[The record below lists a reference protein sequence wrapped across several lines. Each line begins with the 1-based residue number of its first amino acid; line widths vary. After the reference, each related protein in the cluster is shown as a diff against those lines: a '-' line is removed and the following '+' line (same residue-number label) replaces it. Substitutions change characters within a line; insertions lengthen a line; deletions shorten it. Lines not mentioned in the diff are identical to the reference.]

1 MAITTR
7 GSHNVLRSSKP
18 VAAGGPVP
26 PAPAPEVAARGL
38 LARIRLA
45 CDGVEVTQAIQDMAH
60 SVPLVADKRTVARVY
75 LSVTAPGPVV
85 VQGLVRVRRLNPTGP
100 WQFVSSVAPVTINPT
115 ENGQLQPKRESESRS
130 LNFLLP
136 ASVCHAGSCEVRL
149 TTVFRTSPF
158 QLLSVPANARR
169 TVRFVASAPLR
180 VRIIGIRFQGGT
192 PPRAVAPTP
201 LDFTLIRSWLRRA
214 YPVPA
219 VVWSQVTV
227 DGPQAWPFDAST
239 MNAFVRAL
247 RTTDVLGGVDARTH
261 YYGLVSDGDGSFFM
275 RGLASGIP
283 GAPDPST
290 VASGPTG
297 VNTWGWD
304 TDGSYGDW
312 YTGHELGHTFGRF
325 HAEFCGAA
333 GGAPYPFVNGQLS
346 NADAAFVGFDLG
358 DPVQGQPMRA
368 LPGTMW
374 HDVMAYCAFQ
384 WLSSFTYGGIRD
396 RLVLEDALPAG
407 AAPGPGRRASTRR
420 RMGSRAM
427 TGAIHVVATVN
438 LTHGTGVLRHVAGV
452 SDVPAGRSL
461 ATPGRERGRTTARAE
476 HTVALRRSNAD
487 GRPLDERAV
496 PLILDAC
503 ADPGDDRTGIVDT
516 FLPPSPDASR
526 LELLLDGRVIDAFV
540 PAPAARAVQNIRSAA
555 AGRRRARAAGE
566 ADVDPVITWDEPGRA
581 TRRRDAAT
589 VGGAGRV
596 YTVQISTDDG
606 GTWQTVGLGL
616 REPRVTIDRQLLAE
630 ATVVKLRVIAH
641 DGFRAATS
649 ERTLRAE
656 DL

>member
-239 MNAFVRAL
+239 MNASPCPPHNGRPRRCGRAHALL
-247 RTTDVLGGVDARTH
+247 RPR
-261 YYGLVSDGDGSFFM
+261 
-275 RGLASGIP
+275 
-283 GAPDPST
+283 ST
-290 VASGPTG
+290 VTDRSSCGGSPREFRVRRSVHGGRAHGRQH
-297 VNTWGWD
+297 VGWD

-358 DPVQGQPMRA
+358 DPVQGTHAA
-368 LPGTMW
+368 LPGR
-374 HDVMAYCAFQ
+374 C
-384 WLSSFTYGGIRD
+384 
-396 RLVLEDALPAG
+396 
-407 AAPGPGRRASTRR
+407 
-420 RMGSRAM
+420 
-427 TGAIHVVATVN
+427 
-438 LTHGTGVLRHVAGV
+438 GT
-452 SDVPAGRSL
+452 
-461 ATPGRERGRTTARAE
+461 T
-476 HTVALRRSNAD
+476 
-487 GRPLDERAV
+487 
-496 PLILDAC
+496 
-503 ADPGDDRTGIVDT
+503 
-516 FLPPSPDASR
+516 
-526 LELLLDGRVIDAFV
+526 
-540 PAPAARAVQNIRSAA
+540 
-555 AGRRRARAAGE
+555 
-566 ADVDPVITWDEPGRA
+566 
-581 TRRRDAAT
+581 
-589 VGGAGRV
+589 
-596 YTVQISTDDG
+596 
-606 GTWQTVGLGL
+606 
-616 REPRVTIDRQLLAE
+616 
-630 ATVVKLRVIAH
+630 
-641 DGFRAATS
+641 
-649 ERTLRAE
+649 
-656 DL
+656 